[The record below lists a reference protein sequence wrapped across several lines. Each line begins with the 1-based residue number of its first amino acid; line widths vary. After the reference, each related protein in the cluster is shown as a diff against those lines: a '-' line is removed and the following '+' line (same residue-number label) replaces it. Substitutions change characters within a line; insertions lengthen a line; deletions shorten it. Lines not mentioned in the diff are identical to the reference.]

1 MLCSDYLG
9 VEMGIQPLPELVG
22 FIAKLLKHV
31 QKISQAIERMPD
43 KNRNQQDYDAV
54 HYKCVNIQ
62 ITDFWGR
69 ADVFTIRGIP
79 AYKLTEYDLGDRC
92 EYKTR
97 DCSIINKRTTILMI

>member
-1 MLCSDYLG
+1 MFCSNYLG

-22 FIAKLLKHV
+22 FVPKLLKHV

-79 AYKLTEYDLGDRC
+79 AYKLTECDLGDRC